1 MEGSIPIAG
10 AGGIGSVLAQSMG
23 LAADINRTLT
33 GLIRAAERMRQD
45 GNKSDQ
51 EQT

>member
-1 MEGSIPIAG
+1 MEAPILIAG
-10 AGGIGSVLAQSMG
+10 AGGIGSVPAQSMG

-33 GLIRAAERMRQD
+33 GLIWAAERMRQD
-45 GNKSDQ
+45 ANKSDQ